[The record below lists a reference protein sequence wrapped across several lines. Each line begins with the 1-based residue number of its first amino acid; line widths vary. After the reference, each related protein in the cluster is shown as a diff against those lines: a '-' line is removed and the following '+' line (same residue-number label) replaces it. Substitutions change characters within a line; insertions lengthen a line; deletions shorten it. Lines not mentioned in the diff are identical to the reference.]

1 MDHVV
6 FLTIVLAEHSKR
18 VLDVGLFY
26 SRVGFERKQFHELV
40 ISDFS
45 FTLFLSTIPTINFSL
60 QQLVWVEVDH
70 LEYLFEI
77 FLRDFRLL
85 GLWVSS
91 HDVKNFPE
99 VGKLRLLRD

>member
-1 MDHVV
+1 
-6 FLTIVLAEHSKR
+6 
-18 VLDVGLFY
+18 
-26 SRVGFERKQFHELV
+26 
-40 ISDFS
+40 
-45 FTLFLSTIPTINFSL
+45 
-60 QQLVWVEVDH
+60 VEVDH